1 MRCLLAIF
9 LCIAP
14 LLMAQT
20 PDANSARIFI
30 TDSQSWSIAG
40 GGGTDQPSP
49 EARAPQTAEIIETF
63 GQRCPQV
70 VINNVQTKANFI
82 VLLDHE
88 GGKGA
93 LRHKNKVVV
102 FNRVSGDSIVSK
114 STLSLG
120 GSVQDACEG
129 ITTD

>member
-40 GGGTDQPSP
+40 GGGTDQSSP
-49 EARAPQTAEIIETF
+49 EARAPQTAEIIKTF

-70 VINNVQTKANFI
+70 VTNTYKSRPTSWFCLITRAVKALFATRTKW
-82 VLLDHE
+82 
-88 GGKGA
+88 
-93 LRHKNKVVV
+93 
-102 FNRVSGDSIVSK
+102 
-114 STLSLG
+114 
-120 GSVQDACEG
+120 
-129 ITTD
+129 